1 MVKHKIFGR
10 KRNPYFNS
18 EGYAD
23 PTAYYAIRNVDN
35 EVDRKLNHLVKVIRD
50 IVDLTDFE
58 IVGRIELRH
67 TKSGKIYK

>member
-1 MVKHKIFGR
+1 MKCKIFGK

-23 PTAYYAIRNVDN
+23 PTAYYAIKSADS
-35 EVDRKLNHLVKVIRD
+35 ELDRQISHLVKIIKG

-67 TKSGKIYK
+67 TKSGRIYK